1 MSLHTSNSYLLSC
14 RRTFWGRRRSNDF
27 KIHVTVIRMPRT
39 RQPLPHAWAR
49 NINNPDESLPT
60 RRKRKKGPKKLSKE
74 VWGTG
79 IIQSARCHGI
89 LPVGHQAVKRA
100 RLLSPN
106 RNPDDKR
113 PPRDVINRFHDDSQ
127 EGRH

>member
-1 MSLHTSNSYLLSC
+1 MIYESNIGHKFPDMSLHTSNSYLLSC
-14 RRTFWGRRRSNDF
+14 RRTFLGKKKKRS
-27 KIHVTVIRMPRT
+27 
-39 RQPLPHAWAR
+39 
-49 NINNPDESLPT
+49 
-60 RRKRKKGPKKLSKE
+60 KKLSKE